1 MPLRVVL
8 GFFVGTGLLLLAAA
22 LMACTSISTVVA
34 WEGCDWLIDRAL
46 GLVRSLE
53 GLFGD

>member
-1 MPLRVVL
+1 VVL

-34 WEGCDWLIDRAL
+34 WEGCDWLIDLAL